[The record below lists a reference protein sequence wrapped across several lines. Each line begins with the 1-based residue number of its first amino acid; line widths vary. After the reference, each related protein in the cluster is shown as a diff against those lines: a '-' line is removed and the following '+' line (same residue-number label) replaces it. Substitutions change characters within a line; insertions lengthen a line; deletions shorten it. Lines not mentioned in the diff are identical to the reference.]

1 VALRG
6 RGFVPDYREPDLLRI
21 APSPLY
27 SRFAECEHLVAEIG
41 QILAD
46 GTDLASLSGSLV
58 S

>member
-1 VALRG
+1 
-6 RGFVPDYREPDLLRI
+6 VPDYREPDLLRI

-46 GTDLASLSGSLV
+46 GTDLASLAGSLV